1 MFDKTLRNII
11 INTYFYLKDTLNIVG
26 KARKKFINENFNCHI
41 TSVYNWMIECSI
53 TKNKNINVNPII
65 EHLVYKCVNEL
76 KMSSL
81 KKIKKY
87 IHLNIPNSKNI
98 SFKLINY
105 ILKINNLKCEN
116 YKINKEINSF
126 IVNTMNENKITTSK
140 ELINIIFNKFN
151 ITISETS
158 IYNILK
164 KNKITY
170 KKIKVKTNPYTD
182 DEQKERLINTK
193 YIIDNLDINNII
205 SYDEISA
212 VTNETPK
219 YGWSK
224 KGSECILKNKNKS
237 IYGERY
243 TIGMAVDTKNI
254 VGFKIVK
261 KGLKT
266 DDFIDFMQKLK
277 NKDPENK
284 KSYFIDNASIHHS
297 KKFFSLTRENK
308 MHILFNAPY
317 NSEKNPIEYFFS
329 LLRKEIERNV
339 FNNIEELTLLV
350 NNFKN
355 KINNNCLENIFKHAF
370 NLFNVNY

>member
-26 KARKKFINENFNCHI
+26 KSRIKFINDNFNCHI

-53 TKNKNINVNPII
+53 SKNKTIDVNPII
-65 EHLVYKCVNEL
+65 ENLVYKCINEL

-105 ILKINNLKCEN
+105 ILKINNLECEN
-116 YKINKEINSF
+116 YKINKEISNF
-126 IVNTMNENKITTSK
+126 IVNTMNETKTTTSK
-140 ELINIIFNKFN
+140 ELINLIFNKFN
-151 ITISETS
+151 TIISETS

-193 YIIDNLDINNII
+193 YIINNLNINNII

-224 KGSECILKNKNKS
+224 KGSECILKNQNKS

-243 TIGMAVDTKNI
+243 TIGMAIDTKNI
-254 VGFKIVK
+254 IGFKIVK

-266 DDFIDFMQKLK
+266 DDFIDFMKELK
-277 NKDPENK
+277 DKDTRNEK
-284 KSYFIDNASIHHS
+284 TYFIDNASIHHT
-297 KKFFSLTRENK
+297 KKFKELLKDNK
-308 MHILFNAPY
+308 MHILYNAPY
-317 NSEKNPIEYFFS
+317 NSEKNPIEYLFS
-329 LLRKEIERNV
+329 LLRKEIQRNV
-339 FNNIEELTLLV
+339 FNNIDELTLLI

-355 KINNNCLENIFKHAF
+355 KINYNCLNNIFKHAF
-370 NLFNVNY
+370 DLFDLK